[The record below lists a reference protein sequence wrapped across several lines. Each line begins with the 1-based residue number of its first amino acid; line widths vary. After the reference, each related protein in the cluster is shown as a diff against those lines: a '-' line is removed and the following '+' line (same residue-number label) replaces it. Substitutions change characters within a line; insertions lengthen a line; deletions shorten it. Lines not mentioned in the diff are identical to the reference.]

1 MSADKRYPGW
11 LRHAGVGMEL
21 AGAIAGL
28 SLLGLWI
35 DSHYGTKP
43 WGIVVG
49 VIVGL
54 VGGLYNLVKESL
66 QAAREAKVDDDAA
79 ARSAGAPESEKQGPD
94 GA

>member
-11 LRHAGVGMEL
+11 VRHAGVGMEL

-28 SLLGLWI
+28 SLLGLWV
-35 DSHYGTKP
+35 DGHYGTKP
-43 WGIVVG
+43 WGIVIG

-66 QAAREAKVDDDAA
+66 LAAREAKDEDAA
-79 ARSAGAPESEKQGPD
+79 RAEAESEKPGPD